1 MGLGTQDMNEFNAA
15 YEKDK
20 SGQHRILK
28 AKFAVSC
35 EKLFL
40 SIYLMSP
47 VPQIFNTGLDALLA
61 QQGEWRVSSST
72 LRETL
77 SQNLLSKVVQVYAH
91 FFATYSTVKFSK
103 KHMGEYLKYTP
114 AQLENYL
121 RNFFGRT

>member
-1 MGLGTQDMNEFNAA
+1 MGLSGQDMTEFNSAF
-15 YEKDK
+15 EKDK

-28 AKFAVSC
+28 AKFAVRLNVL
-35 EKLFL
+35 KQLIIY
-40 SIYLMSP
+40 SIFFCK
-47 VPQIFNTGLDALLA
+47 IFNSGLDALLA
-61 QQGEWRVSSST
+61 QQGEWRVSSSM

-77 SQNLLSKVVQVYAH
+77 SQNLLSKVVQIYAH